1 MVGMLLSLIFLAA
14 LYGFY
19 KVQARNLK
27 VQENR
32 QETMEHARGVL
43 DLMAREIRNA
53 GYNPTRATAGTNCA
67 GTPTSGTPGVVSASS
82 TSFKFTYDYRSSASA
97 TTPDGNCNNTDEE
110 ITYDYQSPGPQNCA
124 SGTGDIVRT
133 ANGTSEPITDCNVT
147 AFSYTYY
154 AINSTTAMSPIVA
167 ANIQRLKVSITF
179 QSKNPDAEF
188 GGQLTSIVF
197 SNIELRNVGL

>member
-1 MVGMLLSLIFLAA
+1 MGIATIRMKKSPTTINL
-14 LYGFY
+14 
-19 KVQARNLK
+19 QAR
-27 VQENR
+27 
-32 QETMEHARGVL
+32 
-43 DLMAREIRNA
+43 
-53 GYNPTRATAGTNCA
+53 
-67 GTPTSGTPGVVSASS
+67 
-82 TSFKFTYDYRSSASA
+82 
-97 TTPDGNCNNTDEE
+97 
-110 ITYDYQSPGPQNCA
+110 QNCA

-154 AINSTTAMSPIVA
+154 AIDSTTAMSPIVV

-188 GGQLTSIVF
+188 GGQLTSIVS